1 MKERFWFV
9 YYWLMVSYLVLA
21 LVTIVDA
28 KRTETY
34 LPYGQ
39 TCEEM
44 RAELAEKNRIKR
56 EKGEDGLLVDFRLS
70 RCQPRERG
78 AETSDA
84 FQFFNDVLFF
94 DFINCHSVKANCR
107 SVKHYYPFI
116 LVFLMTLIRFIF
128 IGKHIWQ
135 RP

>member
-21 LVTIVDA
+21 LVTIVDS

-34 LPYGQ
+34 LPMGK
-39 TCEEM
+39 TCEE
-44 RAELAEKNRIKR
+44 LGIVDGIKGSKLYLK
-56 EKGEDGLLVDFRLS
+56 EVN
-70 RCQPRERG
+70 CQPRERP
-78 AETSDA
+78 ARVNNS
-84 FQFFNDVLFF
+84 FQFFNDILFF
-94 DFINCHSVKANCR
+94 GFIENQSSREEMYERKVDN
-107 SVKHYYPFI
+107 YYPFI
-116 LVFLMTLIRFIF
+116 LVLLMTLIRFVS